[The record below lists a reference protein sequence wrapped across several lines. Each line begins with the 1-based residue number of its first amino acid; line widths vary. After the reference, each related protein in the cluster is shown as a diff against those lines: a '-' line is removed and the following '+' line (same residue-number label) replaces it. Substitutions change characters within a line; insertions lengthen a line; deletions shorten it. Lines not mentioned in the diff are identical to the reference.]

1 MLKIVQ
7 TSYGLHR
14 KDLDFP
20 FTLGLH
26 RNSMRSSLT
35 AGEEDWAYSSL
46 PVTCVCAAKGG
57 HVWSTD
63 IYMVC

>member
-1 MLKIVQ
+1 MLKIVR

-14 KDLDFP
+14 KDLYFP

-26 RNSMRSSLT
+26 CNSMRSSMT
-35 AGEEDWAYSSL
+35 AAEEDCAFGSL

-63 IYMVC
+63 MYMVC